1 MGKTHP
7 HGKRKLAAWG
17 QTHPHGKR
25 KLAAWR
31 KIVFPYVGVHPL
43 SLVEYSPLIENNN
56 TYYYLPLTR

>member
-1 MGKTHP
+1 MAKVNSPQGE
-7 HGKRKLAAWG
+7 
-17 QTHPHGKR
+17 THPHGKR

-56 TYYYLPLTR
+56 TYSLLT